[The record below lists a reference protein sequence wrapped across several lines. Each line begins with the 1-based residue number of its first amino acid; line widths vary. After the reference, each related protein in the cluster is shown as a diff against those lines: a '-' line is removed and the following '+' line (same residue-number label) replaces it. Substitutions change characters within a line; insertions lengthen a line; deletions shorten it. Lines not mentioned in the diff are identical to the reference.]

1 MSFKLFKSKTEFC
14 YLLVEIGLVR
24 KWNSIK
30 TIWVF
35 IVTESDLENE
45 NVNNFRMKEVYKWND
60 I

>member
-60 I
+60 L